1 MCRLRFFS
9 RERSIFVKRTK
20 LGLLCCVA
28 ALLLGKCFCMEDA
41 KDLTCACS
49 AIGTINA
56 NSSAN
61 AINVDPKNEEVLDPK
76 VLHKKIMD
84 EIQRKYL
91 VDFLDKK
98 PFSIMYKGIDVT
110 VVPKGGYVFDVLF
123 HAESFVKSFKKT
135 DFCNCNA
142 SFSSPLGVGN
152 RIDPAD
158 SIASSHVRSE
168 AQVNVESSNSNNKQ
182 KFDCKVRFLFRRDEP
197 CCFDLVKPIGS
208 NVRSFKNK
216 DCLVVS
222 HVNDFCLADVKAGD
236 CLLVGNVTEESV
248 RKLLAE
254 LGCKYSDA
262 VIRKIKNSPDSK
274 NISASD
280 PLDAFAIKLGLRN
293 DGLFSP
299 FKTKNLPNLKKLHSL
314 FFKN

>member
-1 MCRLRFFS
+1 MN
-9 RERSIFVKRTK
+9 RTK

-28 ALLLGKCFCMEDA
+28 TLLLGKCFCMEDA

-61 AINVDPKNEEVLDPK
+61 AINVDQKNEEVLDPK

-197 CCFDLVKPIGS
+197 CCFDLLKPIGS

-222 HVNDFCLADVKAGD
+222 HVNDFYLADVKAGD
-236 CLLVGNVTEESV
+236 CLLVGDMTEDEFRNLMVKANVSEGARNGLVKTIKRSK
-248 RKLLAE
+248 R
-254 LGCKYSDA
+254 LGEITSTDTGA
-262 VIRKIKNSPDSK
+262 MIAIKTGISK
-274 NISASD
+274 N
-280 PLDAFAIKLGLRN
+280 N
-293 DGLFSP
+293 C
-299 FKTKNLPNLKKLHSL
+299 
-314 FFKN
+314 FKNKTENEEILSELYNLVFKN